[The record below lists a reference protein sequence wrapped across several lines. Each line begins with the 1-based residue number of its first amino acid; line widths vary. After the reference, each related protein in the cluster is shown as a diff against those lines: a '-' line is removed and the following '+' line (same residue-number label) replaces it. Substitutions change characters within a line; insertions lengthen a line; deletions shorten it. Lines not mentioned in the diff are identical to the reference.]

1 MLLLM
6 MVCFFFEVWA
16 KPEPMP
22 CFTAFAYFS
31 ILFVFLTTIRAI
43 YNDPRFKPIWVI
55 KIPNPCSWTDSGAR
69 LGSAASEAAAR
80 TLEPSLREVMI
91 ARILTTAPNFDFPLI
106 TPTLSLEVSTSRSA
120 AAVVTAAHGRRRIW
134 ETARHGFHYRHSKIK
149 ILERT
154 RGMFLRHI
162 QI

>member
-1 MLLLM
+1 VGKIKNDALFYCICLLLHSIRLSYNYSSHLPRPPLQANIGHKNSKPMLLDRFWCKIGL
-6 MVCFFFEVWA
+6 CGIGGSSSNTGAELA
-16 KPEPMP
+16 GGDN
-22 CFTAFAYFS
+22 
-31 ILFVFLTTIRAI
+31 TT
-43 YNDPRFKPIWVI
+43 
-55 KIPNPCSWTDSGAR
+55 
-69 LGSAASEAAAR
+69 
-80 TLEPSLREVMI
+80 

-134 ETARHGFHYRHSKIK
+134 ETARHGFHYRHSKMK

-154 RGMFLRHI
+154 RVMFLRHI